1 MRHANQYSTRDPR
14 PLYWMLASMAL
25 CAYLNYR
32 FQPVELYRPL
42 VGEVKAIELPVKT
55 IVEAPDDIQ
64 KTDYWL
70 AKYVDKY
77 FKTHYGRSRARATMG
92 CLLNKESEHTF
103 MTESDHH
110 GDNGKAGGILQ
121 YWAGTWT
128 GMRKIM
134 LEKGLI
140 TEIGSRYNPEEAI
153 ETTVWALSDG
163 RERNWGPI
171 NIGDCLSVKGAK

>member
-1 MRHANQYSTRDPR
+1 MIPIS
-14 PLYWMLASMAL
+14 PLGVS
-25 CAYLNYR
+25 
-32 FQPVELYRPL
+32 V
-42 VGEVKAIELPVKT
+42 VKAQEVAIEPIAVPL
-55 IVEAPDDIQ
+55 DDIQ

-92 CLLNKESEHTF
+92 CLLSKESEHTF

-110 GDNGKAGGILQ
+110 GDSGRAGGILQ
-121 YWAGTWT
+121 YWSDTWT

-134 LEKGLI
+134 IERGLV
-140 TEIGSRYNPEEAI
+140 TEIGSRYNPEQAI

-163 RERNWGPI
+163 REKNWGPI
-171 NIGDCLSVKGAK
+171 NVGDCLSVKGAK